1 MLVEDAN
8 IALACA
14 YFAGSFVCAVMAFL
28 SSALSRRVSPLWL
41 LVVSLILIALNRL
54 LGTVSDFDVSTGTVS
69 VARILRNT
77 VVFRRRFQMSEI
89 ARVFHDERP
98 YLRSQFQN
106 VRLELLTGRW
116 GQAEPMVSG

>member
-1 MLVEDAN
+1 
-8 IALACA
+8 
-14 YFAGSFVCAVMAFL
+14 MAFL